1 MEQQHD
7 LSEVLEVASIA
18 GHILLENGAEISRV
32 EDIMA
37 RISTYYGVDKGN
49 FFVLSNGIFTTG
61 MSGGKV
67 EKAGGQA
74 STYANVEFIP
84 IRPIQLQKVVQVNQL
99 SYDISA
105 GKCTL
110 EEARARLEKIR
121 STPAKP
127 MWEQTLGSA
136 FGAAGFCAVF
146 GGGWLDC
153 GAAFVV
159 GLLLNVFIFLVSG
172 RYMSRIVGGICN
184 ALVATLLCVGCYHVG
199 FGNSLANIIIGAIMP
214 LIPGVPFVNG
224 VRDLANADYLA
235 GLTRLTDA
243 LLGFFCIAIGVSVG
257 FILDGALSGGLIELN
272 GVWANPETASLL
284 VQTLA
289 AFIGTTAFAVL
300 FGVPRKQY
308 IPSGIVGALGWLLYL
323 ILFRKAGMSAAI
335 ATLIS
340 TIFIGILSRVFA
352 VIEKCPAAVFLLCGI
367 FPLVPG
373 AGVFW
378 CTYYLISSQIE
389 QSSSAGFLAGKVAI
403 AIVLGII
410 LAMELPQRFFSGH
423 RRFSH
428 EEEHRHTDHA
438 HRHAEDFL
446 HADFLLVQDGVGKDD
461 QDGCES
467 HQGGSDSRIRV
478 LDGHQGKRYAEGGP
492 EERKDGDIG
501 QSLAVMERRFQAGQ
515 VLLERHERQESGTA
529 DEGADHRGRKRQ
541 HRVHEFGGAGRD
553 RRLVMLHADLAEDE
567 ADTLSGAGAKTQQDA
582 FQRQGQLHL
591 MTFSFT

>member
-37 RISTYYGVDKGN
+37 RISTYFGVDKGN

-61 MSGGKV
+61 MRGGKM

-84 IRPIQLQKVVQVNQL
+84 IRPIQLQKVVEVNQL

-110 EEARARLEKIR
+110 QEARARLEKIR
-121 STPAKP
+121 NTPAKP
-127 MWEQTLGSA
+127 VWEQVLGSA

-153 GAAFVV
+153 GAAFLV
-159 GLLLNVFIFLVSG
+159 GCLLYPFILLVSG
-172 RYMSRIVGGICN
+172 RYMSRIVGGISN
-184 ALVATLLCVGCYHVG
+184 ALVATLLCVACYHLG
-199 FGNSLANIIIGAIMP
+199 FGNSLSNIIIGAIMP

-257 FILDGALSGGLIELN
+257 FIVDGAFSHGLIELA
-272 GVWANPETASLL
+272 GMSLNPETSSLF

-308 IPSGIVGALGWLLYL
+308 VAAGIVGALGWLLYL
-323 ILFRKAGMSAAI
+323 ILFRHAGMSAAI

-340 TIFIGILSRVFA
+340 TIFIGILSRIFA
-352 VIEKCPAAVFLLCGI
+352 VVEKCPAAVFLLCGI

-378 CTYYLISSQIE
+378 CTYYLISSQFDL
-389 QSSSAGFLAGKVAI
+389 SSTAGFTAAKIAI

-410 LAMELPQRFFSGH
+410 LAMELPQRFFSG
-423 RRFSH
+423 
-428 EEEHRHTDHA
+428 
-438 HRHAEDFL
+438 
-446 HADFLLVQDGVGKDD
+446 
-461 QDGCES
+461 
-467 HQGGSDSRIRV
+467 
-478 LDGHQGKRYAEGGP
+478 
-492 EERKDGDIG
+492 
-501 QSLAVMERRFQAGQ
+501 
-515 VLLERHERQESGTA
+515 
-529 DEGADHRGRKRQ
+529 RKR
-541 HRVHEFGGAGRD
+541 
-553 RRLVMLHADLAEDE
+553 
-567 ADTLSGAGAKTQQDA
+567 LS
-582 FQRQGQLHL
+582 H
-591 MTFSFT
+591 

>member
-7 LSEVLEVASIA
+7 FSEVLEVASIA

-37 RISTYYGVDKGN
+37 RISSYYGVDKGN

-61 MSGGKV
+61 SNGGKV

-84 IRPIQLQKVVQVNQL
+84 IRPIQLQKVVEVNQL

-105 GKCTL
+105 GKCSL
-110 EEARARLEKIR
+110 QEARERLERIR
-121 STPAKP
+121 NTPAKP
-127 MWEQTLGSA
+127 LWEQVLGSA

-159 GLLLNVFIFLVSG
+159 GCLLYLFILLVSG
-172 RYMSRIVGGICN
+172 RYMSRIVGGISN
-184 ALVATLLCVGCYHVG
+184 ALVATLLCVGCYRLG
-199 FGNSLANIIIGAIMP
+199 FGNSLSNIIIGAIMP

-257 FILDGALSGGLIELN
+257 FIVDGALFHGLIELN
-272 GVWANPETASLL
+272 GVRVNPETAGLI

-289 AFIGTTAFAVL
+289 AFVGTVAFAVL

-308 IPSGIVGALGWLLYL
+308 VAAGVVGALGWLLYL
-323 ILFRKAGMSAAI
+323 ILFRNAGMSAAI

-340 TIFIGILSRVFA
+340 TVFIGILSRVFA
-352 VIEKCPAAVFLLCGI
+352 VVEKCPAAVFLLCGI

-378 CTYYLISSQIE
+378 STYYLISNQFDL
-389 QSSSAGFLAGKVAI
+389 SSTAGFTAGKIAI

-410 LAMELPQRFFSGH
+410 LAMELPQRFFSG
-423 RRFSH
+423 R
-428 EEEHRHTDHA
+428 
-438 HRHAEDFL
+438 
-446 HADFLLVQDGVGKDD
+446 
-461 QDGCES
+461 
-467 HQGGSDSRIRV
+467 
-478 LDGHQGKRYAEGGP
+478 
-492 EERKDGDIG
+492 
-501 QSLAVMERRFQAGQ
+501 
-515 VLLERHERQESGTA
+515 
-529 DEGADHRGRKRQ
+529 
-541 HRVHEFGGAGRD
+541 
-553 RRLVMLHADLAEDE
+553 RRLSH
-567 ADTLSGAGAKTQQDA
+567 
-582 FQRQGQLHL
+582 
-591 MTFSFT
+591 

>member
-1 MEQQHD
+1 MNQQHD

-37 RISTYYGVDKGN
+37 RISTYFGVDKGN

-61 MSGGKV
+61 SAGKV
-67 EKAGGQA
+67 KKAGGQA

-84 IRPIQLQKVVQVNQL
+84 IRPIQLQKVVEVNQL

-105 GKCTL
+105 GKCSL
-110 EEARARLEKIR
+110 EEARTRLEKIR
-121 STPAKP
+121 RTPAKP

-153 GAAFVV
+153 GAAFIV

-184 ALVATLLCVGCYHVG
+184 ALVATLLCVACYRIG

-257 FILDGALSGGLIELN
+257 FMLDGVLFHGLIALN
-272 GVWANPETASLL
+272 GVWVNPETASLA

-289 AFIGTTAFAVL
+289 AFVGTVAFAVL

-308 IPSGIVGALGWLLYL
+308 VAAGIVGALGWLLYL
-323 ILFRKAGMSAAI
+323 VLYRHAGLTAAV
-335 ATLIS
+335 ATVLA
-340 TIFIGILSRVFA
+340 TVFVGILSRVFA
-352 VIEKCPAAVFLLCGI
+352 VVEKCPAAVFLLCGI

-373 AGVFW
+373 AGIFW
-378 CTYYLISSQIE
+378 CTYYLISSQLDL
-389 QSSSAGFLAGKVAI
+389 SSTAGFTAAKIAI

-410 LAMELPQRFFSGH
+410 LAMELPQRLFSG
-423 RRFSH
+423 R
-428 EEEHRHTDHA
+428 
-438 HRHAEDFL
+438 
-446 HADFLLVQDGVGKDD
+446 
-461 QDGCES
+461 
-467 HQGGSDSRIRV
+467 
-478 LDGHQGKRYAEGGP
+478 
-492 EERKDGDIG
+492 
-501 QSLAVMERRFQAGQ
+501 
-515 VLLERHERQESGTA
+515 
-529 DEGADHRGRKRQ
+529 
-541 HRVHEFGGAGRD
+541 
-553 RRLVMLHADLAEDE
+553 RRLSH
-567 ADTLSGAGAKTQQDA
+567 
-582 FQRQGQLHL
+582 
-591 MTFSFT
+591 

>member
-7 LSEVLEVASIA
+7 FSEVLEVASIA

-61 MSGGKV
+61 SNGGKV

-84 IRPIQLQKVVQVNQL
+84 IRPIQLQKVVEVNQL

-110 EEARARLEKIR
+110 QEARDRLEKIR
-121 STPAKP
+121 NTPAKP
-127 MWEQTLGSA
+127 LWEQVLGSA

-159 GLLLNVFIFLVSG
+159 GCLLYLFILLVSG

-184 ALVATLLCVGCYHVG
+184 ALVATLLCVGCYRLG
-199 FGNSLANIIIGAIMP
+199 FGNSLSNIIIGAIMP

-257 FILDGALSGGLIELN
+257 FIVDGALFHGLIELN
-272 GVWANPETASLL
+272 GVRVNPQTASL
-284 VQTLA
+284 VIQTLA
-289 AFIGTTAFAVL
+289 AFVGTVAFAVL

-308 IPSGIVGALGWLLYL
+308 VAAGIVGALGWLLYL
-323 ILFRKAGMSAAI
+323 ILFRNAGMSAAI

-340 TIFIGILSRVFA
+340 TVFIGILSRVFA
-352 VIEKCPAAVFLLCGI
+352 VVEKCPAAVFLLCGI

-378 CTYYLISSQIE
+378 STYYLISNQFDL
-389 QSSSAGFLAGKVAI
+389 SSTAGFTAGKIAI

-423 RRFSH
+423 RRLSH
-428 EEEHRHTDHA
+428 
-438 HRHAEDFL
+438 
-446 HADFLLVQDGVGKDD
+446 
-461 QDGCES
+461 
-467 HQGGSDSRIRV
+467 
-478 LDGHQGKRYAEGGP
+478 
-492 EERKDGDIG
+492 
-501 QSLAVMERRFQAGQ
+501 
-515 VLLERHERQESGTA
+515 
-529 DEGADHRGRKRQ
+529 
-541 HRVHEFGGAGRD
+541 
-553 RRLVMLHADLAEDE
+553 
-567 ADTLSGAGAKTQQDA
+567 
-582 FQRQGQLHL
+582 
-591 MTFSFT
+591 